1 MAAGAAVA
9 AGSLGWMRAEVRK
22 AWRGREPAGKPPP
35 GERGLDWC
43 GTRSAAGRLLGVS
56 GSPLSP
62 VAVASLPPGF
72 SALSYWG
79 VGEGSLVFLSLFSPE
94 SDLST

>member
-1 MAAGAAVA
+1 MAAGAAAA
-9 AGSLGWMRAEVRK
+9 AGSLGWMRVEVRK
-22 AWRGREPAGKPPP
+22 AWRGREPAGKSPP
-35 GERGLDWC
+35 GERGLGWC

-79 VGEGSLVFLSLFSPE
+79 VGVVFLSLLSPE

>member
-1 MAAGAAVA
+1 MAAAAAAAA

-22 AWRGREPAGKPPP
+22 AWRGREPAGKSPPP
-35 GERGLDWC
+35 QARG
-43 GTRSAAGRLLGVS
+43 GSSGAGRRRPRGRLFGVS

-72 SALSYWG
+72 SALS
-79 VGEGSLVFLSLFSPE
+79 
-94 SDLST
+94 